1 MMAKP
6 LRLGSCA
13 SGFAVTS
20 SVLVLLLTMEA
31 KAQIPE
37 NDAGTTQGRFL
48 YTVGT
53 LSNDISEYQTL
64 RNPQTVLNRL
74 PAGNLPRS
82 VAVDPEGNFV
92 YVANSDG
99 VDLFRIEE
107 GGRLLKP
114 LGTTAIPGGVSSIAV
129 ESRGRFVYAVQEQ
142 SNRVVILRL
151 DGEQGRLTR
160 LGKVLTGE
168 SPVSVVSRRTPHR
181 VVNQP
186 LRWPC

>member
-1 MMAKP
+1 M
-6 LRLGSCA
+6 
-13 SGFAVTS
+13 TS

-48 YTVGT
+48 YTVGA

-92 YVANSDG
+92 YVAHSDG

-107 GGRLLKP
+107 GGRLLTP
-114 LGTTAIPGGVSSIAV
+114 LGTTAIPG
-129 ESRGRFVYAVQEQ
+129 ELMSRGV
-142 SNRVVILRL
+142 
-151 DGEQGRLTR
+151 
-160 LGKVLTGE
+160 
-168 SPVSVVSRRTPHR
+168 
-181 VVNQP
+181 
-186 LRWPC
+186 